1 MNPAPTGSRPSHFVS
16 TFLSHASVDGALV
29 EAVAQR
35 LGRRGVLAWLD
46 KNELKE
52 LGPLDTALKQ
62 AVQQQATLTIFLS
75 EASANSSWCKNELE
89 WALQAQDGYDHIL
102 PVYLGK
108 PGELVKNHDLLRNRF
123 LDYEGKV
130 NQRGYICEQP
140 PTTAD
145 HDAIAE
151 QIAATAYQRSIP
163 QDSSEILIVLDQR
176 GNGLRRGLPPI
187 PDNLARLNAPTLTF
201 RPNLGLRKP
210 VELITGPDWKDMAQ
224 TMTTALSYALGVARN
239 NFRRVM
245 VLSNAQTS
253 LAWALGQHF
262 DRTNNIDLYCYDRFG
277 NVVTNQGQERVNLLP
292 GGNPNSAQPVNDMA
306 QHLTETQPQ
315 IALGV
320 GSTGET
326 KELYIRDAQQAVPN
340 LPLFWIGSE
349 TIETPE
355 QAMQLIADVVASI
368 MRFRRD
374 YGAQEL
380 TLFWTGPSHV
390 AILAAANLTWHVIP
404 KINYMEMDRAQG
416 EYVYMPM
423 P

>member
-1 MNPAPTGSRPSHFVS
+1 MTSLKTRPPFVS
-16 TFLSHASVDGALV
+16 TFLSHSSANSILV
-29 EAVAQR
+29 EAVAKW

-52 LGPLDTALKQ
+52 MGPLDTALKQ

-89 WALQAQDGYDHIL
+89 WALQAQDGYEHIL
-102 PVYLGK
+102 PVYLSEPRK
-108 PGELVKNHDLLRNRF
+108 LVKNHDLLRNRF

-130 NQRGYICEQP
+130 NQRGYVCEQE
-140 PTTAD
+140 PTTAEQ
-145 HDAIAE
+145 DAMAE
-151 QIAATAYQRSIP
+151 QIAMTAYQRSIP
-163 QDSSEILIVLDQR
+163 QNSSEILIVLDQR

-210 VELITGPDWKDMAQ
+210 AELITGADWDNMAQ
-224 TMTTALSYALGVARN
+224 TMTTSLSHALGVSRN

-253 LAWALGQHF
+253 LAWAIGQYF
-262 DRTNNIDLYCYDRFG
+262 DRTNNIDLYSYDRFG
-277 NVVTNQGQERVNLLP
+277 NVVTNQGQERVALLQ
-292 GGNPNSAQPVNDMA
+292 GGNPNSAQPVNDIA
-306 QHLTETQPQ
+306 EQLNEPQPQ
-315 IALGV
+315 IAIGV

-326 KELYIRDAQQAVPN
+326 KELYIKDAQRAVAN

-349 TIETPE
+349 IIETSE
-355 QAMQLIADVVASI
+355 QAMQLVADVIASV

-374 YGAQEL
+374 YGTQEL

-390 AILAAANLTWHVIP
+390 AILAATNLTWHVIP
-404 KINYMEMDRAQG
+404 KVKYMEMDRTQG
-416 EYVYMPM
+416 EYVHLPM
-423 P
+423 PGD